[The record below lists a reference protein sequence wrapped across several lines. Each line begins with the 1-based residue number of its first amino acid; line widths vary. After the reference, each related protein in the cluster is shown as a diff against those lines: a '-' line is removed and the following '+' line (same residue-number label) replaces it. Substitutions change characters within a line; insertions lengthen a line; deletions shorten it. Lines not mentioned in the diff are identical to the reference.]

1 MTLFLEQTLNGLQL
15 GFTLVMVSAGL
26 TLIFGIMNVIN
37 LAHGSLFMVGAFVA
51 ADVADASGN
60 YALALGAGVAAATV
74 AGAVVEVVIVRR
86 LYLRNH
92 LDQVLATF
100 GIVLVANQGMQMVY
114 GARPTVLRQPAVLDR
129 SVAILPGVDYPV
141 YRLAI
146 IVAGLASVVVLHLV
160 IDRTRLGMWIRA
172 GTTHRELL
180 GVFGINVKLMYTL
193 VFALGAALAGFA
205 GVVAAPFLSVES
217 GMGDNFLI
225 LSFVVIVIGGVGSL
239 KGAVVGSVVLGL
251 VDTWARTYL
260 PGLLEHVV
268 NDASTAATVGASVA
282 SASIYV
288 VMVVVLIVR
297 PNGLFG
303 TADV

>member
-15 GFTLVMVSAGL
+15 GFTLMMVSAGL

-51 ADVADASGN
+51 ADVADATGN
-60 YALALGAGVAAATV
+60 YAVALGAGVAAATV

-100 GIVLVANQGMQMVY
+100 GIVLIANQGMQMIY
-114 GARPTVLRQPAVLDR
+114 GVRPTVLRQPALLDR
-129 SVAILPGVDYPV
+129 SVAVLPGVDYPV

-146 IVAGLASVVVLHLV
+146 IVAGMASVVVLHLV
-160 IDRTRLGMWIRA
+160 IGRTRLGMWIGA

-205 GVVAAPFLSVES
+205 GVVASPFLSVES

-239 KGAVVGSVVLGL
+239 KGAVVGSIVLGL

-260 PGLLEHVV
+260 PGAFEHVV
-268 NDASTAATVGASVA
+268 DDASTAATVGASVA